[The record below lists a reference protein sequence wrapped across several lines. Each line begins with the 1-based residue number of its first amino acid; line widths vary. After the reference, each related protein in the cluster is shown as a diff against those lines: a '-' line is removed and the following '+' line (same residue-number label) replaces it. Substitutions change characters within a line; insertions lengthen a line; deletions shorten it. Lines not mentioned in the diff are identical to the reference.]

1 MRFECECSE
10 RRQMPATYGSKWGH
24 GDDAA
29 VREKDERRP
38 KVVCRTQSE
47 FIAGINEGGRQL
59 STRKDPLRI

>member
-1 MRFECECSE
+1 
-10 RRQMPATYGSKWGH
+10 MPATYGSKWGH